1 MSVELLGKSLSDLS
15 IVTMIFRI
23 ILSMACGGVIGLE
36 RGKANQPAGM
46 RTYMLVSLGSCV
58 VMITGEFLFYKYG
71 AGDPARLGAQVVSGI
86 GFLGAGYC
94 NIWKIKNKRLD
105 YCGRIIVEEQLV

>member
-46 RTYMLVSLGSCV
+46 RTR
-58 VMITGEFLFYKYG
+58 K
-71 AGDPARLGAQVVSGI
+71 ARSNCWQILMSVP
-86 GFLGAGYC
+86 LH
-94 NIWKIKNKRLD
+94 
-105 YCGRIIVEEQLV
+105 

>member
-23 ILSMACGGVIGLE
+23 IIHGLWSVIGLE

-58 VMITGEFLFYKYG
+58 VMIIW
-71 AGDPARLGAQVVSGI
+71 GI
-86 GFLGAGYC
+86 FIL
-94 NIWKIKNKRLD
+94 
-105 YCGRIIVEEQLV
+105 

>member
-71 AGDPARLGAQVVSGI
+71 AECATFALRYHFRLLWCQQSPG
-86 GFLGAGYC
+86 
-94 NIWKIKNKRLD
+94 
-105 YCGRIIVEEQLV
+105 